1 MSFLLDTHAF
11 LWAVMQPGEL
21 STRVRKLLENPAT
34 DIVVSAASAW
44 EIATKYRLGKLP
56 SATPIVADIDD
67 VARRLGA
74 RWLAVNHRHAIRAGA
89 YPLAHKDPFDRMLA
103 AQSELENLPLVSKD
117 RALRKFRIEQVW

>member
-21 STRVRKLLENPAT
+21 STKVRKLLENPAT

-56 SATPIVADIDD
+56 STTPIVADIDD

>member
-21 STRVRKLLENPAT
+21 STKVRKLLENPAT

>member
-67 VARRLGA
+67 VARQLGA

-89 YPLAHKDPFDRMLA
+89 YSLTHKDPFDRMLA